1 MEIFEK
7 SITYTQES
15 DCCSPKDL
23 GQQLVVKT
31 QNGGGGSYLVIE
43 TERWAIDKVEIDKFC
58 KALKDLLKGIAE

>member
-31 QNGGGGSYLVIE
+31 QDGGGGSYIVLE
-43 TERWAIDKVEIDKFC
+43 TERWAIDKTDIDKFSQ
-58 KALKDLLKGIAE
+58 ALKDLLKDLP